1 MMPTTTKLVFHK
13 SCNQHHLER
22 GVRHTGPALPSGLHQ
37 LFHSPISIT
46 AVLYVTLVLS
56 YLALTP
62 SHGYLSHSSS
72 SNIAARYNNNHHLA
86 LLNWPATQGDFHY
99 SSAAVHGLAASSS
112 GSASTSAA
120 QFLPPSRVLG
130 ESSTSASPEKIAT
143 EGDVVFGG
151 LFPMHEQGV
160 AGTGQTCG
168 RIKREKGIQ
177 RLEAMLY
184 AVDLINSDP
193 GILPGLTI
201 GMHVLDTCSDDT
213 FALEQC
219 MDFIKAQLS
228 SMDAEEYI
236 CGDRKPPVH
245 KPLRPVAGVI
255 GAASSPVSIMV
266 ANILRLFKA
275 LKLHAAVALSGK
287 VVHVCVTLKSK
298 KLFLIPK

>member
-1 MMPTTTKLVFHK
+1 MQTRFSPLKT
-13 SCNQHHLER
+13 SHHIPRTRQCWLSW
-22 GVRHTGPALPSGLHQ
+22 GVGQ
-37 LFHSPISIT
+37 PIARSISST
-46 AVLYVTLVLS
+46 AVTLVILLS
-56 YLALTP
+56 
-62 SHGYLSHSSS
+62 SHGLSLCSANLSFS
-72 SNIAARYNNNHHLA
+72 GGSRYSDAWLDWAQSDDPSYYPSDQHALA
-86 LLNWPATQGDFHY
+86 PSTTGQLLDSKAEAT
-99 SSAAVHGLAASSS
+99 S
-112 GSASTSAA
+112 
-120 QFLPPSRVLG
+120 PS
-130 ESSTSASPEKIAT
+130 EPKIAT

-193 GILPGLTI
+193 EILPGLTI

-228 SMDAEEYI
+228 SMDAEEYW
-236 CGDRKPPVH
+236 CQDLKPPIYR
-245 KPLRPVAGVI
+245 PMRPVAGVI

-266 ANILRLFKA
+266 ANILRLFKY
-275 LKLHAAVALSGK
+275 KLTSIMRPQQHWLDYKASRRMNP
-287 VVHVCVTLKSK
+287 S
-298 KLFLIPK
+298 